1 VAATALPP
9 LSALFCNEIGG
20 PDARAAGGEIMSRKV
35 FLTVTILAFLLS
47 FAATFAQ
54 ERPKRTYT
62 KADFINI
69 DGGNLSDRIER
80 AFRQFKSSNQGDS
93 VWLAYH
99 FQAREGSYIGP
110 FAGSVYYDDGIRLER
125 KDDTSEAAIFLL
137 TDATGSAP
145 KITRVK
151 TLSLKED
158 FVFEDRQV
166 YWLGNADAN
175 QSLNQLTNLM
185 RSDSESKELARGAM
199 RAISCHD
206 SPRAVTILKDFAK
219 QEQNIDLQRSAVS
232 YLSRI
237 KTGESVDVLISM
249 YDEAQTDSI
258 KEEIITG
265 LSRSKERKAAD
276 KLLKIAQT
284 DTNPKMRQ
292 RAIRRISTAN
302 STGVFIN

>member
-1 VAATALPP
+1 
-9 LSALFCNEIGG
+9 
-20 PDARAAGGEIMSRKV
+20 MSRKV
-35 FLTVTILAFLLS
+35 FLTVSIVAFVLS
-47 FAATFAQ
+47 FPVTFAQ
-54 ERPKRTYT
+54 EKPRRVYT

-99 FQAREGSYIGP
+99 FPAREGSYIGP
-110 FAGSVYYDDGIRLER
+110 FAGTIYYDDGIKLER
-125 KDDTSEAAIFLL
+125 KDDPSQAAIFLL
-137 TDATGSAP
+137 TDASGSSP

-185 RSDSESKELARGAM
+185 RSDGESKELARGAM

-206 SPRAVTILKDFAK
+206 NPRAVTILKDYAK
-219 QEQNIDLQRSAVS
+219 QESNVDLQRSAVS

-237 KTGESVDVLISM
+237 KTGESVDVLISL
-249 YDEAQTDSI
+249 YDEAQADPL

-276 KLLKIAQT
+276 KLLKIAQG
-284 DTNPKMRQ
+284 DSNPKMRQ
-292 RAIRRISTAN
+292 RAIRRLSASN
-302 STGVFIN
+302 SSAIYIN